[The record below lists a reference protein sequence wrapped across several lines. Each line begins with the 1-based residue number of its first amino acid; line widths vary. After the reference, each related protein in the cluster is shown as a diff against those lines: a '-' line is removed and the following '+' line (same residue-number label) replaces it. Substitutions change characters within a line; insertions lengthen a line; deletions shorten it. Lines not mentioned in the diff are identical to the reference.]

1 MRAALLEEAQ
11 KPLALVEDVEIE
23 APRANEVVVAVSH
36 CGICHSDLTMVDLP
50 AGAPAPAVFGHEA
63 AGVVEEVGSA
73 VTRLAKGDKV
83 MLTPL
88 PSCGSCYFCVRGEFS
103 LCVDAQ
109 SFMTGMRSDGTS
121 PLSRGGQPVFQG
133 FGLGGWGEYAV
144 VHEGRAIRVPD
155 DTPLEI
161 VCVIGCAV
169 QTGVGAVLN
178 TARVEEG
185 ATVLVTG
192 LGGIGISIVQGARLA
207 NAARV
212 IVSDP
217 VAERRDHAAHFGA
230 TDILDPTRDDIVART
245 LELTGGV
252 GVDYAFEGAGR
263 SELITT
269 GLQAS
274 RVGGTTVIV
283 GAATEPLELPM
294 PAIFLSQEKKLI
306 GSLLGSCNGHRDV
319 PRFLALW
326 RKGALDLESMISH
339 RRPIADV
346 NLGLEDMRAGRGLRT
361 VLELQ
366 APVQRT
372 RGTGEALSSRPG
384 RR

>member
-11 KPLALVEDVEIE
+11 KPLAIVEDVEIE
-23 APRANEVVVAVSH
+23 SPRPREVVVRVSH

-50 AGAPAPAVFGHEA
+50 AGAPVPAIFGHEA
-63 AGVVEEVGSA
+63 AGIVEEVGSS

-109 SFMTGMRSDGTS
+109 SFMTGMRADGTT
-121 PLSRGGQPVFQG
+121 PLSRAGVPVFQG
-133 FGLGGWGEYAV
+133 FGLGGWGEVAV

-161 VCVIGCAV
+161 ACVIGCAV

-207 NAARV
+207 NASRV

-230 TDILDPTRDDIVART
+230 TDVLDPTRDDVVAKV
-245 LELTGGV
+245 LELTGGI

-263 SELITT
+263 SELIAT

-274 RVGGTTVIV
+274 RVGGTTVVV
-283 GAATEPLELPM
+283 GASMEPLEIPM
-294 PAIFLSQEKKLI
+294 PALFLSQEKKLI

-361 VLELQ
+361 VLEL
-366 APVQRT
+366 
-372 RGTGEALSSRPG
+372 
-384 RR
+384 